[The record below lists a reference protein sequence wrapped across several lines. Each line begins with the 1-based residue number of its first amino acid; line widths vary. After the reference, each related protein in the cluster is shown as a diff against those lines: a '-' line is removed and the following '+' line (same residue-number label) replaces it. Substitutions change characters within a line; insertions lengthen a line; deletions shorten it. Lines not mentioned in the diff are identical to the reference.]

1 MKKSFL
7 IAALVTL
14 PLSLSQAWAEE
25 THHTDKDKK
34 PAAAMTDKDKQMQ
47 MSKMQENMLKMHE
60 QMHKIMD
67 AKNPQE
73 RDQLMQAHAKMMQ
86 DGMQMMK
93 TMMGGHEMMGS
104 DAKGSMMDGG
114 GMGMGMGSGGCG
126 GGGNT
131 GGGAGGGMNS
141 K

>member
-25 THHTDKDKK
+25 IHHTDQDKK
-34 PAAAMTDKDKQMQ
+34 PAAAMSDKDKQMQ
-47 MSKMQENMLKMHE
+47 MGKMQENMLKMHE
-60 QMHKIMD
+60 QMHKITA

-73 RDQLMQAHAKMMQ
+73 RTQHMQAHAKMIQ

-93 TMMGGHEMMGS
+93 EMKGSHEMMGG
-104 DAKGSMMDGG
+104 DAKGSKMEGSSMMDGTSTMNAG
-114 GMGMGMGSGGCG
+114 GMQG
-126 GGGNT
+126 GGQ
-131 GGGAGGGMNS
+131 GGDGIMS